1 MHTVVK
7 NLIDITN
14 LVHTKVKECNI
25 ENIPKIIAVSKT
37 FEIQQIMP
45 LIEYGHVDFGEN
57 KVQEAID
64 KWTNVKLKSPRIK
77 LHLIG
82 KLQTNK
88 VKTAL
93 KIFDYIHSVDS
104 EKLAKK
110 ISDEQEKQ
118 KKKVSIFIQVN
129 IGNEIQK
136 SGISPNHAVSFLNYC
151 KNLNLNVVGFM
162 CIPPVNE
169 NPIEYF
175 KTIKTLTNKSGL
187 SKLSMGMSSDFL
199 AATEE
204 GSTHLRI
211 GSSIFGKRNYSIW
224 ILVLGL
230 ISLAKIIK
238 SFFFKAI
245 HPAVGL

>member
-37 FEIQQIMP
+37 FEIDQIMP
-45 LIEYGHVDFGEN
+45 LVEYGHIDFGEN

-64 KWTNVKLKSPRIK
+64 KWTNVKLKFPRIK

-136 SGISPNHAVSFLNYC
+136 SGISPNHVVSFLNYC

-199 AATEE
+199 EATEE

-211 GSSIFGKRNYSIW
+211 GSSIFGKRNYSI
-224 ILVLGL
+224 
-230 ISLAKIIK
+230 
-238 SFFFKAI
+238 
-245 HPAVGL
+245 